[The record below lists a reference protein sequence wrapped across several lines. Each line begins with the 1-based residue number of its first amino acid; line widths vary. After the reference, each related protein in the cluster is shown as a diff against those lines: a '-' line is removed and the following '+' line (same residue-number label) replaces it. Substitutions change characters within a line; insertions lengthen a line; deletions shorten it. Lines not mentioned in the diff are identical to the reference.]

1 MNSVT
6 VVKASFVR
14 AYDFILGTNN
24 KLAALNG
31 FLAYWF
37 VTRFNGFWPLHTNW
51 LFNVRDGNVDASAN
65 YLGWEFFRHDSL
77 LQWPIGKISTVGPV
91 GGSSVAMTDSLPLLA
106 ILFKPFTFWFDT
118 PFQYFGIWI
127 FVCFILQA
135 VFASKLLSLWVSN
148 RFVVFL
154 GTFFFTLAPALLDR
168 IRFHLPLAAHWV
180 VLAAMYLYFSKNKKI
195 LPWLVLGSIT
205 VFIHA
210 YLIPLVAAVFLAHEL
225 ASLSKNRTAVVR
237 FIRNLLLFIAV
248 QGVSAFQSG
257 LFIFG
262 FKSGVKSGFGDF
274 SANVLTLVDP
284 ARQSTSAGNTWS
296 LRFPNIAEG
305 PYQYEGF
312 AFVGSGV
319 IAIMFVL
326 LARQVIR
333 LQVKRSLANAAL
345 ASIVFLVVSQTGNFP
360 FTVSALVALLVILA
374 IEVHKTGTSSKR
386 LLVFLCVVLLASFWS
401 FSNRIQIGD
410 WSYLAELPS
419 VLESPLSIF
428 RTSGRFIWLG
438 SYSLILLVLVVLMRR
453 ISFRPL
459 LVLVLVSAL
468 GFQVRESLGAIGIV
482 RASFDNADHES
493 NLRSPLWSE
502 VAKQYQK
509 IVIVNPSA
517 TPKLDSKT
525 PDFSTFAV
533 PYIWQDLGRLA
544 ADNEMSMNDFYF
556 SRTSDLDNEIDQLQE
571 IVSSGSFDS
580 NTIYVFTDAP
590 MWILAKIN
598 HREQDLIGLLDG
610 LPVLLPGLASCTSC
624 DLTGFQSKV

>member
-1 MNSVT
+1 
-6 VVKASFVR
+6 
-14 AYDFILGTNN
+14 
-24 KLAALNG
+24 
-31 FLAYWF
+31 
-37 VTRFNGFWPLHTNW
+37 
-51 LFNVRDGNVDASAN
+51 
-65 YLGWEFFRHDSL
+65 
-77 LQWPIGKISTVGPV
+77 
-91 GGSSVAMTDSLPLLA
+91 
-106 ILFKPFTFWFDT
+106 
-118 PFQYFGIWI
+118 
-127 FVCFILQA
+127 
-135 VFASKLLSLWVSN
+135 
-148 RFVVFL
+148 
-154 GTFFFTLAPALLDR
+154 
-168 IRFHLPLAAHWV
+168 
-180 VLAAMYLYFSKNKKI
+180 
-195 LPWLVLGSIT
+195 
-205 VFIHA
+205 
-210 YLIPLVAAVFLAHEL
+210 
-225 ASLSKNRTAVVR
+225 
-237 FIRNLLLFIAV
+237 V

-345 ASIVFLVVSQTGNFP
+345 GCIVFLVISQAGNSP
-360 FTVSALVALLVILA
+360 FTVSALLALLVILA
-374 IEVHKTGTSSKR
+374 TEVHKTGTSSKR
-386 LLVFLCVVLLASFWS
+386 LLVFLCTVLLVSFWS
-401 FSNRIQIGD
+401 FSNQIQIGN
-410 WSYLAELPS
+410 WTYLVELPS
-419 VLESPLSIF
+419 MLESPLSIF
-428 RTSGRFIWLG
+428 RTSGRFIWLAA
-438 SYSLILLVLVVLMRR
+438 YSLILLVLVVLIRR

-468 GFQVRESLGAIGIV
+468 GFQVRESLGAFGIV
-482 RASFDNADHES
+482 RASFDNAEHES

-509 IVIVNPSA
+509 IVIVNTTA
-517 TPKLDSKT
+517 TPKLESIL
-525 PDFSTFAV
+525 PDFSIFVT
-533 PYIWQDLGRLA
+533 PGIWQDLGRLA

-610 LPVLLPGLASCTSC
+610 LPVLLPGLTSCTSC
-624 DLTGFQSKV
+624 DLTGFESKF

>member
-1 MNSVT
+1 MISVT

-14 AYDFILGTNN
+14 AYGFILRTNN

-77 LQWPIGKISTVGPV
+77 LQWPIGKISTVGPA

-135 VFASKLLSLWVSN
+135 VFASKLLSRWVSN

-195 LPWLVLGSIT
+195 LPWLILGSFT

-237 FIRNLLLFIAV
+237 FIRNVLLFIAV

-345 ASIVFLVVSQTGNFP
+345 ACIVFLVVSQASNFP

-374 IEVHKTGTSSKR
+374 TEVHKTGTSSKR
-386 LLVFLCVVLLASFWS
+386 LLVFLPF
-401 FSNRIQIGD
+401 
-410 WSYLAELPS
+410 
-419 VLESPLSIF
+419 
-428 RTSGRFIWLG
+428 
-438 SYSLILLVLVVLMRR
+438 LIL
-453 ISFRPL
+453 
-459 LVLVLVSAL
+459 
-468 GFQVRESLGAIGIV
+468 
-482 RASFDNADHES
+482 
-493 NLRSPLWSE
+493 
-502 VAKQYQK
+502 
-509 IVIVNPSA
+509 
-517 TPKLDSKT
+517 
-525 PDFSTFAV
+525 
-533 PYIWQDLGRLA
+533 
-544 ADNEMSMNDFYF
+544 
-556 SRTSDLDNEIDQLQE
+556 
-571 IVSSGSFDS
+571 
-580 NTIYVFTDAP
+580 
-590 MWILAKIN
+590 IL
-598 HREQDLIGLLDG
+598 
-610 LPVLLPGLASCTSC
+610 
-624 DLTGFQSKV
+624 

>member
-1 MNSVT
+1 
-6 VVKASFVR
+6 
-14 AYDFILGTNN
+14 
-24 KLAALNG
+24 
-31 FLAYWF
+31 
-37 VTRFNGFWPLHTNW
+37 
-51 LFNVRDGNVDASAN
+51 
-65 YLGWEFFRHDSL
+65 
-77 LQWPIGKISTVGPV
+77 
-91 GGSSVAMTDSLPLLA
+91 MTDSLPLLA

-168 IRFHLPLAAHWV
+168 IRFHLPLAAHWL
-180 VLAAMYLYFSKNKKI
+180 VLAVMYLYFSKNKKI

-210 YLIPLVAAVFLAHEL
+210 YVIPLVAAVFLAHEL
-225 ASLSKNRTAVVR
+225 ASLSKSRTALVR
-237 FIRNLLLFIAV
+237 FFRNVLLFIAV

-345 ASIVFLVVSQTGNFP
+345 GCIVFLVISQAGNSP
-360 FTVSALVALLVILA
+360 FTVSALLALLVILA
-374 IEVHKTGTSSKR
+374 TEVHKTGTSSKR
-386 LLVFLCVVLLASFWS
+386 LLVFLCTVLLVSFWS
-401 FSNRIQIGD
+401 FSNQIQIGN
-410 WSYLAELPS
+410 WTYLVELPS
-419 VLESPLSIF
+419 MLESPLSIF
-428 RTSGRFIWLG
+428 RTSGRFIWLAA
-438 SYSLILLVLVVLMRR
+438 YSLILLVLVVLIRR

-468 GFQVRESLGAIGIV
+468 GFQVRESLGAFGIV
-482 RASFDNADHES
+482 RASFDNADHRS

-509 IVIVNPSA
+509 IVIVNATA

-544 ADNEMSMNDFYF
+544 ADNKISMNDFYF

-580 NTIYVFTDAP
+580 NTIYVFTNAT

-624 DLTGFQSKV
+624 DLTGFESKV

>member
-1 MNSVT
+1 MISVT

-14 AYDFILGTNN
+14 AYGFILRTNN

-77 LQWPIGKISTVGPV
+77 LQWPIGKISTVGPA

-168 IRFHLPLAAHWV
+168 IRFHLPLAAHWL

-225 ASLSKNRTAVVR
+225 ASLSKSRTALVR
-237 FIRNLLLFIAV
+237 FFRNVLLFIAV

-319 IAIMFVL
+319 IALMFIL
-326 LARQVIR
+326 LARQIIR

-345 ASIVFLVVSQTGNFP
+345 GCIVFLVISQAGNSP
-360 FTVSALVALLVILA
+360 FTVSALLALLVILA
-374 IEVHKTGTSSKR
+374 TEVHKTGTSSKR
-386 LLVFLCVVLLASFWS
+386 LLVFLCTVLLVSFWS
-401 FSNRIQIGD
+401 FSNQIQIGD
-410 WSYLAELPS
+410 RSFLFELPS
-419 VLESPLSIF
+419 VLEGPMSIF
-428 RTSGRFIWLG
+428 RTSGRLIWLA
-438 SYSLILLVLVVLMRR
+438 SYSLILLILVVLTRK
-453 ISFRPL
+453 ITFKPL
-459 LVLVLVSAL
+459 LALILFVAL
-468 GFQVRESLGAIGIV
+468 GFQARESLGALGVV
-482 RASFDNADHES
+482 RTSFATIENKRNFD
-493 NLRSPLWSE
+493 SPLWQQIADRYE
-502 VAKQYQK
+502 R
-509 IVIVNPSA
+509 IILVNPTSV
-517 TPKLDSKT
+517 PKLDNLI
-525 PDFSTFAV
+525 PDFSTFPV
-533 PYIWQDLGRLA
+533 SYVWMDLGRLA
-544 ADNEMSMNDFYF
+544 ADNNMSINDFYF
-556 SRTSDLDNEIDQLQE
+556 SRTSDLDSEIDQLLE
-571 IVSSGSFDS
+571 IVSSGNFDS
-580 NTIYVFTDAP
+580 NAIYVFTDAP

-624 DLTGFQSKV
+624 DLTGFRSKV

>member
-1 MNSVT
+1 MISVT
-6 VVKASFVR
+6 VVKASLVR
-14 AYDFILGTNN
+14 AYGYILRTNN
-24 KLAALNG
+24 KLAVLNG
-31 FLAYWF
+31 LLAYWF

-51 LFNVRDGNVDASAN
+51 LFNVRDENVDASAN
-65 YLGWEFFRHDSL
+65 YLGWEFFRHNSL

-148 RFVVFL
+148 RFIVFL
-154 GTFFFTLAPALLDR
+154 GTFFFTFAPALLDR
-168 IRFHLPLAAHWV
+168 MRFHLPLAAHWV
-180 VLAAMYLYFSKNKKI
+180 VLAPMYLYFSKNKKI
-195 LPWLVLGSIT
+195 LPWLILGSIT

-225 ASLSKNRTAVVR
+225 ASLSKSRTALVR
-237 FIRNLLLFIAV
+237 FFRNVLLFIAV

-319 IAIMFVL
+319 IALMFIL
-326 LARQVIR
+326 LACQIVRLPIR
-333 LQVKRSLANAAL
+333 RSLVNATL
-345 ASIVFLVVSQTGNFP
+345 TCLVFLVVSQVGNFP
-360 FTVSALVALLVILA
+360 LTVSVLVALLVILA
-374 IEVHKTGTSSKR
+374 TEFNMTGISSER
-386 LLVFLCVVLLASFWS
+386 LLVYLSIVVLVSFWS
-401 FSNRIQIGD
+401 FSNQIQIAD
-410 WSYLAELPS
+410 WSYFADVPT
-419 VLESPLSIF
+419 VLEGPLSVF

-438 SYSLILLVLVVLMRR
+438 CYSLILLVLVVLIRR

-468 GFQVRESLGAIGIV
+468 GFQVRESQGAFGTV
-482 RASFDNADHES
+482 RASFDNADHRS
-493 NLRSPLWSE
+493 NLGSPLWSL
-502 VAKQYQK
+502 VAKQYHK
-509 IVIVNPSA
+509 IVIVKPTA
-517 TPKLDSKT
+517 KPKLEST
-525 PDFSTFAV
+525 IPDFGFFNV

-556 SRTSDLDNEIDQLQE
+556 SRTPNVESEISQLQE
-571 IVSSGSFDS
+571 IVSKGSFDS
-580 NTIYVFTDAP
+580 NTIYVFTDAT

-598 HREQDLIGLLDG
+598 HREQDIIGLLDG

>member
-1 MNSVT
+1 MISVT

-14 AYDFILGTNN
+14 AYRFTFRSNN
-24 KLAALNG
+24 NLAALNG

-51 LFNVRDGNVDASAN
+51 LFNVRDENIDASAN

-77 LQWPIGKISTVGPV
+77 LQWPIGKISTVGPA

-106 ILFKPFTFWFDT
+106 ILFKPLTFWFDS

-135 VFASKLLSLWVSN
+135 VFASKLLLLWVSN
-148 RFVVFL
+148 RFIVFL

-180 VLAAMYLYFSKNKKI
+180 VLAAMYLYFSRNKKI

-205 VFIHA
+205 VLIHA

-225 ASLSKNRTAVVR
+225 ASLSKNRMAVVR
-237 FIRNLLLFIAV
+237 FIRNMLLFIAV
-248 QGVSAFQSG
+248 QGISAFQSG

-262 FKSGVKSGFGDF
+262 FKSGSKAGFGDF

-312 AFVGSGV
+312 GFVGSGV
-319 IAIMFVL
+319 IAIMFVV

-345 ASIVFLVVSQTGNFP
+345 AFIVFMVVSQTGNFP
-360 FTVSALVALLVILA
+360 FTVSVLVALLVGLA
-374 IEVHKTGTSSKR
+374 TEAHKTGTSSKR
-386 LLVFLCVVLLASFWS
+386 LLVFLCTVLLVSFWS
-401 FSNRIQIGD
+401 FSNQIQIGD
-410 WSYLAELPS
+410 WSYLVELPS
-419 VLESPLSIF
+419 MLEGLLSIF

-438 SYSLILLVLVVLMRR
+438 TYSLILLVLVVLIGR
-453 ISFRPL
+453 ISLRPL
-459 LVLVLVSAL
+459 LIIVLISAL
-468 GFQVRESLGAIGIV
+468 GFQARESLGAFGFV
-482 RASFDNADHES
+482 RASFDNADHIE
-493 NLRSPLWSE
+493 NLSSPLWRE
-502 VAKQYQK
+502 VAKRYQK
-509 IVIVNPSA
+509 IVIVNPTA

-544 ADNEMSMNDFYF
+544 ADYEISMNDFYF
-556 SRTSDLDNEIDQLQE
+556 SRTSNLENEINRLE
-571 IVSSGSFDS
+571 ETISRGAFDS
-580 NTIYVFTDAP
+580 NTIYVFADAP

-610 LPVLLPGLASCTSC
+610 LPVLLPGLASCTYC